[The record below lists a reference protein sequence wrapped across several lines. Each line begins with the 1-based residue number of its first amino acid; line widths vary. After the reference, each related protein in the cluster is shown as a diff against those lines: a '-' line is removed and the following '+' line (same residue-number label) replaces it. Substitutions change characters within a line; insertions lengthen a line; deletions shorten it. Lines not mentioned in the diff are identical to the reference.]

1 MTKKIKW
8 KTALSAALHHAETE
22 DKSILLYFFNPE

>member
-1 MTKKIKW
+1 MTKKINW
-8 KTALSAALHHAETE
+8 KTSLGAALPHAETE